1 MSESKVSKAANFTA
15 EQVAEMRT
23 KYMAAVAAGLDYEG
37 RTQVVEELANSMGK
51 NKRSIVA
58 KLSREGIYIKQAY
71 VAKTG
76 EKPLSRDNFADAI
89 GQKLGLTEAEADSLT
104 KANKGALAKLANALG
119 IVLVS
124 VEPQPDKVTVNTSEY
139 PEAMV

>member
-1 MSESKVSKAANFTA
+1 MSDSKVSKAANFTA

-23 KYMAAVAAGLDYEG
+23 KYLAAVAAGLDYGG
-37 RTQVVEELANSMGK
+37 RKKVVEELAESMGK
-51 NKRSIVA
+51 NTRSIVA
-58 KLSREGIYIKQAY
+58 KLSREEVYIKATY

-104 KANKGALAKLANALG
+104 KANKGALSKLAQALG

-124 VEPQPDKVTVNTSEY
+124 VEPQPDKVNISEY
-139 PEAMV
+139 PDATV

>member
-1 MSESKVSKAANFTA
+1 MSDSKVSKAANFTA

-23 KYMAAVAAGLDYEG
+23 QYLAAVNAGLDYEG
-37 RTQVVEELANSMGK
+37 RKVVVEKLAEAMGK
-51 NKRSIVA
+51 NTRSIVA
-58 KLSREGIYIKQAY
+58 KLSREGIYIKAAY

-89 GQKLGLTEAEADSLT
+89 GQRLGLTEAETDSLT
-104 KANKGALAKLANALG
+104 KANKGALSKLAKALG
-119 IVLVS
+119 IVSMS
-124 VEPQPDKVTVNTSEY
+124 VEAQPDKVTVDTTEY